1 MKILGIET
9 SCDETACAV
18 VENGRKTLSTVIAS
32 QVDEHRLY
40 GGVVPEIASRRH
52 SECIAQVC
60 EEALKKA
67 NCKLDEVDGV
77 AVTFAPGLIGALL
90 VGVNFAK
97 GLALAANKPLIP
109 VHHIKGHAAA
119 NYLAYPEL
127 EPPYLCL
134 AVSGGHSQIMEVKSY
149 TDFSLLGRT
158 IDDAAGEAFDKV
170 ARSLGF
176 PYPGGIYIDEVA
188 KNGDKNKYSLPY
200 PKTQN
205 ELDFSFS
212 GLKTAVI
219 NLIHNTEQRGQKL
232 PSMETLD
239 KSALAASFQ
248 HTVCDILCTKLVK
261 AAELT
266 GHKKIALTGGV
277 AANSGLRDMIAGR
290 AEKIGAEIFIPP
302 LPLCGDNAAMIAAQ
316 GFYEFLA
323 GNTADMSLNARANGD
338 L

>member
-18 VENGRKTLSTVIAS
+18 VEDGRKILSTVVAS

-52 SECIAQVC
+52 AECIVQVC
-60 EEALKKA
+60 GEALEKA
-67 NCKLDEVDGV
+67 GCKLETIDGI

-97 GLALAANKPLIP
+97 GLALAAKKPLIP

-119 NYLAYPEL
+119 NYLAFPEL
-127 EPPYLCL
+127 EPAYLCL
-134 AVSGGHSQIMEVKSY
+134 AVSGGHSQIMEVSTY
-149 TDFSLLGRT
+149 TSFNVLGRT

-170 ARSLGF
+170 ARALGF
-176 PYPGGIYIDEVA
+176 PYPGGVFIDRRA
-188 KNGDKNKYSLPY
+188 SGRNSSADIKTYPLPY
-200 PKTQN
+200 PKTPN

-219 NLIHNTEQRGQKL
+219 NLIHNTGQRGDV
-232 PSMETLD
+232 LD
-239 KSALAASFQ
+239 KDALAASFQ
-248 HTVCDILCTKLVK
+248 YTVCDILCTKLLK

-277 AANSGLRDMIAGR
+277 AANSGLRSMICER
-290 AEKIGAEIFIPP
+290 AKEIGAELFIPP
-302 LPLCGDNAAMIAAQ
+302 LELCGDNAAMIAAQ
-316 GFYEFLA
+316 GYYEFLA
-323 GNTADMSLNARANGD
+323 GGRAGMDLNASANSKV
-338 L
+338 

>member
-18 VENGRKTLSTVIAS
+18 VENGRKILSTCVAS

-52 SECIAQVC
+52 SENIVGVC
-60 EEALKKA
+60 EEALEKA
-67 NCKLDEVDGV
+67 GCKLAEVDGI

-119 NYLAYPEL
+119 NYLAFPEL

-134 AVSGGHSQIMEVKSY
+134 AVSGGHSQIMEVSTY
-149 TDFSLLGRT
+149 TDFHVLGRT

-170 ARSLGF
+170 ARALGF
-176 PYPGGIYIDEVA
+176 PYPGGVYIDRSA
-188 KNGDKNKYSLPY
+188 SGRNILADISKYPLPF
-200 PKTQN
+200 PKTAN
-205 ELDFSFS
+205 EFNFSFS

-219 NLIHNTEQRGQKL
+219 NLIHNAEQRG
-232 PSMETLD
+232 ENID
-239 KSALAASFQ
+239 KNSLAASFQ
-248 HTVCDILCTKLVK
+248 HTVCEILCRKTVNAMK
-261 AAELT
+261 LT

-277 AANSGLRDMIAGR
+277 AANSGMRAMISER
-290 AEKIGAEIFIPP
+290 AAEIGAEVFIPP
-302 LPLCGDNAAMIAAQ
+302 LALCGDNAAFIAAQ
-316 GFYEFLA
+316 GYYEFLA
-323 GNTADMSLNARANGD
+323 ENRADMSLNASANLD